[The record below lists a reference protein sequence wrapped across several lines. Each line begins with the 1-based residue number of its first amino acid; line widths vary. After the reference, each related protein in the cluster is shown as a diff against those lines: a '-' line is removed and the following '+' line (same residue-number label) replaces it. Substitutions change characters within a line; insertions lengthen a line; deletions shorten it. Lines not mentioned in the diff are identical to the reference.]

1 MNKEDFKFILA
12 KNKLTQSDG
21 AYITGVCVRQVRS
34 WCLGRYPVPQY
45 AALIMSAYDEGLIS
59 NEWLA
64 DKIANGFPLAAPKQ
78 QVKDEP
84 KPHVAAEQH
93 NKNSFLPNWLVEME
107 VELDDLD
114 RLMRK
119 L

>member
-1 MNKEDFKFILA
+1 MNKEDFKSILV

-34 WCLGRYPVPQY
+34 WCLGKYPVPQY

-64 DKIANGFPLAAPKQ
+64 DKIANDFPPTSSQQ

-93 NKNSFLPNWLVEME
+93 NKNSLLPDWLVEME
-107 VELDDLD
+107 GELDDLD
-114 RLMRK
+114 SLTR
-119 L
+119 